1 MKRLI
6 AFAAGLGM
14 LASPAAASASWTS
27 HEVEKE
33 GTAQVTV
40 SFGEQ
45 GSFMLNTFELGF
57 TNGDHKVR
65 KIALTTTSSG
75 ATAALTDHNADDPIR
90 FRGRY
95 YKSTIANKHTVSATC
110 EGACTIPIA
119 ARPHSAA
126 TLVLQGFKIERSSG
140 DSNVRKLEIRPTA
153 DRKSYRVEY
162 RDNGTFSYK
171 VTLQY
176 AWVPT
181 GHGVIEVSATGQ
193 RTASQKNA
201 VIPLSTTAQ
210 SSYSVL
216 QGFSFEFLNG
226 DHHLKDLAVL
236 QNAQRQY
243 SVRFNDNNYD
253 DPVKATLDITFPY

>member
-6 AFAAGLGM
+6 ALAAGLGM
-14 LASPAAASASWTS
+14 LASPAAASAASGY

-33 GTAQVTV
+33 GTGQVTV

-45 GSFMLNTFELGF
+45 GSFLMNTFELGF

-65 KIALTTTSSG
+65 KIALTTTSSS

-90 FRGRY
+90 FRGRFY
-95 YKSTIANKHTVSATC
+95 EHWSVKSHTVSATC
-110 EGACTIPIA
+110 EGACTIPVA
-119 ARPHSAA
+119 SRPSSTS

-176 AWVPT
+176 AWVST
-181 GHGVIEVSATGQ
+181 GHGVIETSATGQ

-201 VIPLSTTAQ
+201 VIPLSSTSQ
-210 SSYSVL
+210 STYSVL

-253 DPVKATLDITFPY
+253 DPVKATLDITFPF